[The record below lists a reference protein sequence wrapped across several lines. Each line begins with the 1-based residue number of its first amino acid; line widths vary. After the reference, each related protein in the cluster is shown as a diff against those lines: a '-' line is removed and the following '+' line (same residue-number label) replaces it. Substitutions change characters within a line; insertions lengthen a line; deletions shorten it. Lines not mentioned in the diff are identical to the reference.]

1 MRGCRCAK
9 EVAPPESM
17 NPSLTTDPTSEGL
30 TDPLDGEGGMAVVGA
45 TGKAIGDATNATGGG
60 LADTLDGEE
69 GTGVVGATGKATGD
83 ATNATGGGLADTLDG
98 EGTGVVGATGKA
110 TGDATNAT
118 GGGLADTLDGEE
130 GTDVVAATD
139 KGKEAMGDGGCSV
152 LGVAWTPEA
161 GKASIRQRERSM
173 SIGPK
178 KAKKMAYIH

>member
-98 EGTGVVGATGKA
+98 E
-110 TGDATNAT
+110 
-118 GGGLADTLDGEE
+118 E